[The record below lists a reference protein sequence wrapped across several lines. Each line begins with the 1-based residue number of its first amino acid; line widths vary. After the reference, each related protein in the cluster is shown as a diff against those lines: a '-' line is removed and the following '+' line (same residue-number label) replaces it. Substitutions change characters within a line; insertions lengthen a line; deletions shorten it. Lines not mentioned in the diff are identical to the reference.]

1 MYERMV
7 SCGRDNV
14 RLWRVKEG
22 QLRSAPVNLGEYHL
36 MEFTDVCFEAG
47 YHADKDPAER
57 IVWVT
62 CIYTLSLFLYF
73 SNEVPW
79 KSWKWV
85 TTCTNYHF
93 ETESIQLWTLR
104 RLQYKMFPWLKKY
117 SSINRIIYLILS
129 LYIHVHIK

>member
-1 MYERMV
+1 MV

-57 IVWVT
+57 IVSVT
-62 CIYTLSLFLYF
+62 CIHLCMIS
-73 SNEVPW
+73 VPW
-79 KSWKWV
+79 KSF
-85 TTCTNYHF
+85 T
-93 ETESIQLWTLR
+93 
-104 RLQYKMFPWLKKY
+104 
-117 SSINRIIYLILS
+117 
-129 LYIHVHIK
+129 VHIIMLGIKNYQNFNITVVSTFK

>member
-1 MYERMV
+1 MV

-57 IVWVT
+57 IV
-62 CIYTLSLFLYF
+62 
-73 SNEVPW
+73 
-79 KSWKWV
+79 
-85 TTCTNYHF
+85 
-93 ETESIQLWTLR
+93 
-104 RLQYKMFPWLKKY
+104 
-117 SSINRIIYLILS
+117 
-129 LYIHVHIK
+129 

>member
-1 MYERMV
+1 MVDYLLLMYERMV

-57 IVWVT
+57 IV
-62 CIYTLSLFLYF
+62 
-73 SNEVPW
+73 
-79 KSWKWV
+79 
-85 TTCTNYHF
+85 
-93 ETESIQLWTLR
+93 
-104 RLQYKMFPWLKKY
+104 
-117 SSINRIIYLILS
+117 
-129 LYIHVHIK
+129 